1 VNVRANGLGTDS
13 DSSLTTYASVSASSS
28 ETAVIYVLFGFLGL
42 AIIPLA
48 LGVTPAPALGAF
60 PDRLLRHRTELAFL
74 GAAMLLGVAIG
85 FATVLPI
92 N

>member
-1 VNVRANGLGTDS
+1 MNVRENGLGA
-13 DSSLTTYASVSASSS
+13 DSSLTSYASAAASSS
-28 ETAVIYVLFGFLGL
+28 ETVVLYILFGLLGL

-60 PDRLLRHRTELAFL
+60 PDRLLRHRTEFAFL

-92 N
+92 K

>member
-1 VNVRANGLGTDS
+1 VNVRANGLGDDS
-13 DSSLTTYASVSASSS
+13 DPSLTSYALTPASSS
-28 ETAVIYVLFGFLGL
+28 DPVVLYALFGLLGL

-48 LGVTPAPALGAF
+48 LGVTPAAALGAL
-60 PDRLLRHRTELAFL
+60 PDQLLRHRTEFAFL

>member
-1 VNVRANGLGTDS
+1 VNVRENGVGAG
-13 DSSLTTYASVSASSS
+13 SSLTSYASVPASSS
-28 ETAVIYVLFGFLGL
+28 ETVVLYVLFGLLGL

-85 FATVLPI
+85 FATILPI